1 MKVYFEEESEIIW
14 EIIKDEEDED
24 YVNYE
29 RIRKLLSKREKLMK
43 NFFIK
48 KKGYRLEETSLT
60 FLFRTI

>member
-29 RIRKLLSKREKLMK
+29 RIRKL
-43 NFFIK
+43 FIK
-48 KKGYRLEETSLT
+48 EGETDEEFFYKKERL
-60 FLFRTI
+60 